1 MVPAS
6 TGANAGA
13 ENFPRSSAARNLVLR
28 GGGPPAVPGGLIG
41 AKSWRRATYQKVIFE
56 ENLKLEDKCLRLDNT
71 LQQCSSY
78 RPHYHEPFVH
88 YSASY
93 LNENFMS
100 RVRRVVFVGGGDS
113 MLLHEVLKYPDVEVV
128 LGLKLDQKVTRDSFE
143 HFKTQ
148 PHFDNP
154 KVQWWFGDGARSLT
168 MLPREYFGTFDLV
181 LLDLSETV
189 MSMTVTKG
197 LDVFGAM
204 KLLLGPNGVLVKND
218 FGYFEKLAK
227 VFDTCLQLLVPD
239 VTYICD
245 YELVLCGAD
254 TVDFLHP
261 SFDHLQGVREG
272 QVETLLYRPQ
282 DEIEHHWAPVTDY
295 SKYWG
300 EPRECAG
307 GGHDDDANVETA
319 AHAGVLMIV
328 EAENVS
334 AEVGDAKW
342 VAAALKGSLKS
353 LGYGVLSVHTAPSA
367 RSGGASIVLSMEEGY
382 VLVETWP
389 DAKYCKLD
397 IHLWGG
403 FEGQEGVRSG
413 LLEVLGSA
421 AGDWQSYRI
430 VTGGM
435 RGARTRATDLKTVGP
450 DLTQIGKCAPVEEGS
465 TKSIT
470 HNSSYND
477 REALQPVI
485 DAGLD
490 DIVTMM
496 VGTTGL
502 NAVVFCGG
510 EGAPCPARD
519 NLGRQGFAVLVTLW
533 QCSPEE
539 EELMDSG
546 AEQRGRALQ
555 RWREAMTT
563 DAAEFSLCGKKADV
577 ALKEVSRKMGGI
589 NLVVADVATAGVHVM
604 GAYEYWLKH
613 CCRPLPR
620 GGEG

>member
-1 MVPAS
+1 M
-6 TGANAGA
+6 
-13 ENFPRSSAARNLVLR
+13 
-28 GGGPPAVPGGLIG
+28 
-41 AKSWRRATYQKVIFE
+41 
-56 ENLKLEDKCLRLDNT
+56 
-71 LQQCSSY
+71 QQCSSY

-128 LGLKLDQKVTRDSFE
+128 LGLELDQKVTRDSFE

-197 LDVFGAM
+197 LDVFSAM

-227 VFDTCLQLLVPD
+227 VFDTCLQLLV
-239 VTYICD
+239 
-245 YELVLCGAD
+245 
-254 TVDFLHP
+254 
-261 SFDHLQGVREG
+261 
-272 QVETLLYRPQ
+272 
-282 DEIEHHWAPVTDY
+282 WAPVTDY

-546 AEQRGRALQ
+546 AEQCGRALQ